1 MDANFLHQLSTP
13 VVVLAADTWLVVHYN
28 QSAERVLGTCLK
40 HEVSFDDLFPEVRL
54 PRLKKRLEQGRRTV
68 FEIVSTETERPV
80 PYEFRMTNA
89 ELFILL
95 EGSEST
101 AKIES
106 EAMLASYTKLIE
118 EKNRQ
123 LAKEAR
129 RAEQILLN
137 VLPQKTISQ
146 LREFGR
152 TIPERFENVSV
163 LFLDFVG
170 FTQKARQMSTD
181 EVFRALNQIFS
192 AFDEIVDHFECER
205 IKTIGDAY
213 LAVCGMPNA
222 DPDHAPKIASV
233 ALEMVRYLESCNAT
247 QASQWTCRIGI
258 HSAPV
263 IGGVVGRKKY
273 IYDIFGDGV
282 NLASRMENLSAPMC
296 INISQDTRDLLGEMF
311 EVESRGNVDVKGI
324 GSTPMYYLRNY
335 TDPARRASKPLRSWE
350 TMGHDA
356 LGVVARD

>member
-1 MDANFLHQLSTP
+1 MDTDFLRQLSTP
-13 VVVLAADTWLVVHYN
+13 VVIFAAETWVVAHYN
-28 QSAERVLGTCLK
+28 PSAERVLGASLQ
-40 HEVSFDDLFPEVRL
+40 HGVSFNDLFPEANL
-54 PRLKKRLEQGRRTV
+54 PRLTKRLARGRRALL
-68 FEIVSTETERPV
+68 EIVSTETERPV
-80 PYEFRMTNA
+80 SYEFRMTSA
-89 ELFILL
+89 EPFVLL

-101 AKIES
+101 AKAES
-106 EAMLASYTKLIE
+106 EAMLASYSKLIE

-123 LAKEAR
+123 LAKETR

-137 VLPQKTISQ
+137 VLPQKTIQQ

-170 FTQKARQMSTD
+170 FTKKANQMSTD
-181 EVFRALNQIFS
+181 EVFSELNQIFT
-192 AFDEIVDHFECER
+192 AFDEIVDHFGCER

-213 LAVCGMPNA
+213 LAVCGMPND
-222 DPDHAPKIASV
+222 DPNHAQKIASV
-233 ALEMVRYLESCNAT
+233 ALEMLRYLESRNAT

-282 NLASRMENLSAPMC
+282 NRASRMESLSTPMC

-311 EVESRGNVDVKGI
+311 ELEARGSVDVKGI

-335 TDPARRASKPLRSWE
+335 TDPARRASEPLKSWD
-350 TMGHDA
+350 TLGNDA
-356 LGVVARD
+356 LRVVARE